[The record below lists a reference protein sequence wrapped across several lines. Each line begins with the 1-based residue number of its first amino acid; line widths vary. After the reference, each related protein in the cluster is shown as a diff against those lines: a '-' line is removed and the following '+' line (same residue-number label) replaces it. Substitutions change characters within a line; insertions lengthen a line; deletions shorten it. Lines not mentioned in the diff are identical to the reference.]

1 MVEVKGLGLRWL
13 CPDCGRILQLD
24 RAPTA
29 VKDPTTKQ
37 VRRYHS
43 SHCQS
48 PLVRC
53 TVELGDGPHADRLED
68 ALEKAESIEPV
79 GSPEWVESGIAMRT
93 TVLREIREAMR
104 S

>member
-1 MVEVKGLGLRWL
+1 MAEVKGLGLRWL
-13 CPDCGRILQLD
+13 CPDCGRVVD
-24 RAPTA
+24 RASTV

-53 TVELGDGPHADRLED
+53 TVELGDNP
-68 ALEKAESIEPV
+68 
-79 GSPEWVESGIAMRT
+79 
-93 TVLREIREAMR
+93 
-104 S
+104 